1 MAIVDIVA
9 ILALLLGAFLGYK
22 KGAISSLVHLIGLL
36 AIVIVA
42 YQFKDKLAD
51 IFIKYL
57 PFFNFGGNLK
67 DLYALNFLLYEGVA
81 FIVIFVLLYCLLN
94 ILLNLSGFI
103 DLLLK
108 VTIIFDLPSKIVGA
122 ILGAV
127 QAIIYIFVIS
137 FTLLTIGQTQGV
149 VMDSTISRGIVERTP
164 IVNMV
169 FRTGIGAAE
178 NVYLSVEKYKPGEEG
193 KMMEVNLE
201 IIRSLI
207 KYEVVSSGLVNEC
220 INNGKL
226 RMENV
231 VVAS

>member
-51 IFIKYL
+51 IFIEYL

-81 FIVIFVLLYCLLN
+81 FIVMFVLLYCLLN

-169 FRTGIGAAE
+169 FRTGIGATE
-178 NVYLSVEKYKPGEEG
+178 NIYFSVEEYKPEEEQ
-193 KMMEVNLE
+193 MIDVNLE
-201 IIRSLI
+201 IITFLM
-207 KYEVVSSGLVNEC
+207 KYKVVSCDLINEC

-226 RMENV
+226 QMENV
-231 VVAS
+231 VVAC